1 MNATEARHEA
11 HKIPA
16 ELPDRISV
24 EAVLNE
30 HTALVQSAVIGRA
43 VTRNEEVAARC
54 DIIILDTLP
63 SSSTGKVPKHRLFE
77 AARDQSMQQA

>member
-30 HTALVQSAVIGRA
+30 HTAW
-43 VTRNEEVAARC
+43 
-54 DIIILDTLP
+54 
-63 SSSTGKVPKHRLFE
+63 SSR
-77 AARDQSMQQA
+77 R